1 MSIWWHIEGF
11 SPVFP
16 LNEKFSFYSAS
27 QGGDYPVIHRIIL
40 YSSRNGLAART
51 TNMPETTPETDIRPQ
66 INAFDVGMIVISL
79 VIGVGI
85 FRTPVIVARQAGS
98 PELFFSAWVVGGIVS
113 MIGALV
119 FAEIGS
125 RHHFPGGFYKLIS
138 TAFHPLYAFMIN
150 WVLVLTY
157 GAGMAGVALLGSE
170 YINPLLPEVLHSRRG
185 IQGTAIVTLM
195 LFYVINF
202 LGIRAGS
209 RTQNLLSGSKII
221 MMLVLCLGIFSTG
234 SSDAV
239 PYAVIIPPM
248 PGTSWFTAFGASL
261 IAVFYTYG
269 GYQQTLNFGA
279 DIKDPVRNTPRGI
292 FIGMGL
298 VLGLYLTINFA
309 YYRALGF
316 VGLQSSNLI
325 AADLARVLFGPWGEI
340 FFSLAIFMS
349 VLGFINANMLA
360 IPRVYYAMADDNIL
374 PASFKKI
381 NPNTQTQEFALTFL
395 VVTAIGS
402 LWWLDTFEKI
412 VNYVMS
418 IDSLA
423 IASAAATLFVFRR
436 RAGTSDPHRGFKI
449 WGYPW
454 LPAFF
459 VLFLLVVAANVIIT
473 DPSSALIGWLLF
485 LGGAPLYWV
494 LRRGKK

>member
-1 MSIWWHIEGF
+1 
-11 SPVFP
+11 
-16 LNEKFSFYSAS
+16 
-27 QGGDYPVIHRIIL
+27 
-40 YSSRNGLAART
+40 
-51 TNMPETTPETDIRPQ
+51 
-66 INAFDVGMIVISL
+66 
-79 VIGVGI
+79 
-85 FRTPVIVARQAGS
+85 
-98 PELFFSAWVVGGIVS
+98 
-113 MIGALV
+113 MIGAFI

-125 RHHFPGGFYKLIS
+125 RYHFPGGFYKLIS

-170 YINPLLPEVLHSRRG
+170 YINPLLPDLMHNRRG
-185 IQGTAIVTLM
+185 IQSTAVATLL
-195 LFYVINF
+195 LFYIINL

-209 RTQNLLSGSKII
+209 RTQNLLSGLKIL
-221 MMLVLCLGIFSTG
+221 MMLVLCFGIFHTATAPV
-234 SSDAV
+234 DPYTNILPDV
-239 PYAVIIPPM
+239 PS
-248 PGTSWFTAFGASL
+248 SWFTAFGASL

-279 DIKDPVRNTPRGI
+279 DIKDPVQNTPKGI

-316 VGLQSSNLI
+316 EGLQNSNLI
-325 AADLARVLFGPWGEI
+325 ASDLARVLFGPWGEV

-349 VLGFINANMLA
+349 VLGFINATMLSV
-360 IPRVYYAMADDNIL
+360 PRVYYAMADDNIL
-374 PASFKKI
+374 PAFFKKI
-381 NPNTQTQEFALTFL
+381 NSKTQTQEYALTFL

-418 IDSLA
+418 IDSIAL
-423 IASAAATLFVFRR
+423 ASAAATLFIFRR
-436 RAGTSDPHRGFKI
+436 RAAANDTHQGFKI

-454 LPAFF
+454 LPAIF
-459 VLFLLVVAANVIIT
+459 VVFLLVIAVSVIIT
-473 DPSSALIGWLLF
+473 DPDAALIGWLLF
-485 LGGAPLYWV
+485 LGGGPLYWV